1 MLDLQK
7 NLVLQ
12 PRQYFEQL
20 FQDLAHL
27 LFKNIDA
34 SNLALFRIL
43 FGLLMIVETGR
54 YFVGFIDDYYVK
66 PTFHFHYVGFSF
78 VQVLP
83 PQGMYAVFGLLVLSA
98 ALIALGLFFRVSC
111 LCFFFL
117 YTYVFLVEKA
127 CYNNH
132 YYLICLL
139 SFLLAI
145 SDANKIASVDAVLRS
160 MKKTTDST
168 GDISSS
174 QQIEA
179 WQLWMLKLQ
188 MVLVYFFAGV
198 AKLNADWLKG
208 EPMRMWL
215 AERAYRL
222 PALAAFFNAPWS
234 AYFFSYGGLWL
245 DLSAGFLLLWKP
257 TRVFAIVMISLFH
270 IANHFLFGIGIFPFL
285 ALASTVLFIEPES
298 ARRFLFVF
306 KESKIA
312 APSETSDSS
321 EPMSNS
327 LEPAPDSSAQPTLSR
342 SSRKPKQGILICFT
356 VYFALQ
362 IFLPLRHWLYGG
374 NVSWTE
380 EGHNFSWH
388 MKLRDKK
395 GYRPRFIVIEN
406 GVARDVDPTTMLTR
420 RQLGEMNGDPDL
432 VLEFAQHL
440 RAESIKKGF
449 KEPVVIAEVYA
460 SMNGRPL
467 QRLVHHSFDMGK
479 AEKNF
484 FKASPWIVPLAF
496 SVPNAL
502 PWMSDFCI
510 GLAVVSSLFSV
521 LFLTQLAARWRAF
534 LFVPI
539 VIAAVTAYFPVPI
552 AFWRL
557 TCLKVVLLWGALLT
571 ACVVCS
577 WTNRNLVCAEAKSVV
592 PPDQYKTPLSFLFA
606 ACGFFL
612 ASMSLVL
619 SIDP

>member
-1 MLDLQK
+1 MPDLQK
-7 NLVLQ
+7 NVVLQQ

-20 FQDLAHL
+20 FRNIVHL

-43 FGLLMIVETGR
+43 FGLLMIVETAR

-83 PQGMYAVFGLLVLSA
+83 REGMYAVFGILSLSA
-98 ALIALGLFFRVSC
+98 AFIALGLLFRVSC
-111 LCFFFL
+111 WIFFIA

-139 SFLLAI
+139 SFLLANTN
-145 SDANKIASVDAVLRS
+145 ANKIASVDAVLRS
-160 MKKTTDST
+160 MKKTKGGTR
-168 GDISSS
+168 DISSS
-174 QQIEA
+174 RQIEA

-215 AERAYRL
+215 IERAHRL
-222 PALAAFFNAPWS
+222 PALAAFFNAPW
-234 AYFFSYGGLWL
+234 ATYFFSYGGLWL

-257 TRVFAIVMISLFH
+257 TRAFAIVMISLFH
-270 IANHFLFGIGIFPFL
+270 VANHFLFGIGIFPFL

-298 ARRFLFVF
+298 ARRFLLLFKQNKTAAASAGFV
-306 KESKIA
+306 
-312 APSETSDSS
+312 ETTDSSLQPVSDSS
-321 EPMSNS
+321 VK
-327 LEPAPDSSAQPTLSR
+327 PTLSK
-342 SSRKPKQGILICFT
+342 SARKRGIVICFT

-406 GVARDVDPTTMLTR
+406 GVARDVDPATMLSR

-432 VLEFAQHL
+432 VLEFAQFL
-440 RAESIKKGF
+440 KAESIKKGF

-479 AEKNF
+479 SEKNL

-496 SVPNAL
+496 SIPNAL

-521 LFLTQLAARWRAF
+521 LFLTQLAVRWRAL

-539 VIAAVTAYFPVPI
+539 VIAAVAAYFPVPI

-557 TCLKVVLLWGALLT
+557 TCLKVVLLCGTLLT

-577 WTNRNLVCAEAKSVV
+577 WTNRNVVCAEAKSGV
-592 PPDQYKTPLSFLFA
+592 PSNQYKIPLSFLFA

-612 ASMSLVL
+612 AFMSLML